1 MRKDKI
7 ISLVFVGILLAGF
20 LWNILTPVRAYSE
33 RENRYL
39 QGRPTLSMDRVLSG
53 QFGKDFETYTTD
65 QFPMRDAW
73 VSLKTMAGLAMLRP
87 DNGRVYFGKQHRLFE
102 IPEPADAAL
111 QEKNCLAV
119 AGFLEKVTR
128 EYPEIRASV
137 LLAPTATTVLEGA
150 LPACAP
156 VADEAGLIL
165 RQRRALGESV
175 VFCDPTP
182 ALLGQLDRESL
193 YYRTD
198 HHWTTR
204 GAFLAY
210 QALLTAQGETPLEE
224 RDFRI
229 ETVSEDFFGTLYS
242 KANLPLIPADT
253 IEAYLPEEENPCT
266 VTYDGGKTVR
276 ESLYDPSYLE
286 GRDKYAYFLGGNH
299 PLTEITTSVRNGRR
313 LLVIKDS
320 YAHALVP
327 FLTAHYA
334 TIDMVDL
341 RYFKEDLAAW
351 MGDRGITDVLVL
363 YNASTFASDRQ
374 LAAALS

>member
-150 LPACAP
+150 LPA
-156 VADEAGLIL
+156 
-165 RQRRALGESV
+165 RRSPMKRVSSSGSAARSANPS
-175 VFCDPTP
+175 FSATP
-182 ALLGQLDRESL
+182 RRLCSAN
-193 YYRTD
+193 
-198 HHWTTR
+198 WTGRAST
-204 GAFLAY
+204 
-210 QALLTAQGETPLEE
+210 
-224 RDFRI
+224 
-229 ETVSEDFFGTLYS
+229 TV
-242 KANLPLIPADT
+242 P
-253 IEAYLPEEENPCT
+253 
-266 VTYDGGKTVR
+266 
-276 ESLYDPSYLE
+276 
-286 GRDKYAYFLGGNH
+286 
-299 PLTEITTSVRNGRR
+299 ITTGPREARSSPIRRFSRRRERRRWKNG
-313 LLVIKDS
+313 IS
-320 YAHALVP
+320 
-327 FLTAHYA
+327 
-334 TIDMVDL
+334 
-341 RYFKEDLAAW
+341 
-351 MGDRGITDVLVL
+351 G
-363 YNASTFASDRQ
+363 
-374 LAAALS
+374 

>member
-1 MRKDKI
+1 
-7 ISLVFVGILLAGF
+7 
-20 LWNILTPVRAYSE
+20 
-33 RENRYL
+33 
-39 QGRPTLSMDRVLSG
+39 
-53 QFGKDFETYTTD
+53 
-65 QFPMRDAW
+65 MRDRLGFAQNHGG
-73 VSLKTMAGLAMLRP
+73 AGDAP
-87 DNGRVYFGKQHRLFE
+87 ADNGRVYFGKQHRLFE
-102 IPEPADAAL
+102 IRNRRTPHCRR
-111 QEKNCLAV
+111 KNCLAV

-128 EYPEIRASV
+128 EYRRSGRRSCSRPR
-137 LLAPTATTVLEGA
+137 LRRYWKGA

-210 QALLTAQGETPLEE
+210 QALLTAQGRDAAGRTGFPDRDRIGGFFRHPL
-224 RDFRI
+224 
-229 ETVSEDFFGTLYS
+229 L

-276 ESLYDPSYLE
+276 GSLFTTPRIW
-286 GRDKYAYFLGGNH
+286 RDGTNTPISSA
-299 PLTEITTSVRNGRR
+299 
-313 LLVIKDS
+313 
-320 YAHALVP
+320 
-327 FLTAHYA
+327 
-334 TIDMVDL
+334 
-341 RYFKEDLAAW
+341 
-351 MGDRGITDVLVL
+351 GII
-363 YNASTFASDRQ
+363 R
-374 LAAALS
+374 